1 MINVSLTSLVL
12 YNSKKGDETMVNMDK
27 MVFIV
32 NGKPRAGKDTFAEIL
47 NRYMVVYK
55 YSAVTKVK
63 EIAKQCGWTG
73 AKEEKDRKFL
83 HELKMLTSAY
93 SDLPYR
99 DVLDKIEKYRSGEI
113 LADVFVVDVREPE
126 EIERLRKA
134 TNAITVYIENE
145 NVPAITSN
153 EADANVANYEYD
165 FTIFNNGTIEEFED
179 NIMNFMEF
187 LMMLA
192 LAMENENIDDPW
204 EED

>member
-1 MINVSLTSLVL
+1 MINVSLTNLVS

-83 HELKMLTSAY
+83 HELKMLTSEY

-113 LADVFVVDVREPE
+113 LADVFIVDVREPE
-126 EIERLRKA
+126 EIKRLVEA
-134 TNAITVYIENE
+134 TGAFTVFIENN

-153 EADANVANYEYD
+153 EADANVENYEYD
-165 FTIFNNGTIEEFED
+165 FKIENNGTLDDFEN
-179 NIMNFMEF
+179 NITLFMEF
-187 LMMLA
+187 LMMFCL
-192 LAMENENIDDPW
+192 MYE
-204 EED
+204 

>member
-1 MINVSLTSLVL
+1 MINVSLMSLVL

-204 EED
+204 EEE

>member
-1 MINVSLTSLVL
+1 MSQVL
-12 YNSKKGDETMVNMDK
+12 YNSKLKGDETMVNMDK

-73 AKEEKDRKFL
+73 AKEERDRKFL
-83 HELKMLTSAY
+83 HELKMLTSDY
-93 SDLPYR
+93 SDLPYQ

-126 EIERLRKA
+126 EIDRLRKA
-134 TNAITVYIENE
+134 IDAITIYIENE

-153 EADANVANYEYD
+153 EADANVANYKYD
-165 FTIFNNGTIEEFED
+165 FTIFNNGTIEEFEN

-192 LAMENENIDDPW
+192 LAMKNENIDDPW
-204 EED
+204 EE